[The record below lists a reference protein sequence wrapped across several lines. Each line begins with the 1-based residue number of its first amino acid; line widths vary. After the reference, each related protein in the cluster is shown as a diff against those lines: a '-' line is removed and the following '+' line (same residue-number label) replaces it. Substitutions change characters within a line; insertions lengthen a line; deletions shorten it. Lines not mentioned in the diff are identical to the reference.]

1 MVVRLLSVTGVLDT
15 SPVLLVLGWSQQRGQ
30 RRWRHRYS
38 LDSIG
43 FVAQVRAIWVWG
55 IDMTM
60 RAGWYPSPDD
70 PTELKYW
77 DGEDWTAHTQSS
89 PDAPGPPDA
98 EPEQEPEAEGV
109 SESAPVA
116 DDDGWEHGPESR
128 SVLGWIIGALVTSA
142 IVIGGFVALTAL
154 WGSDDGP
161 TLGQGA
167 IAGDGSDSIGSD
179 VAETT
184 SSTLPAFTVPTTTR
198 FAIATTTTA
207 APGAEATTTTTVAT
221 TTTGDATTTTEP
233 SAERQVTLLVDV
245 AKLRS
250 GPRLN
255 ATEVDTITDLGGST
269 IVVLG
274 EPVDGWYEV
283 KIGTK
288 QGWMFGAF
296 ILPPASGL
304 TVLQTVSGAPV
315 ALLNSSGQA
324 LGVTSAS
331 GSYALAT
338 GTSGE
343 LWPVILPE
351 GGTGYVSASAMKVR
365 S

>member
-1 MVVRLLSVTGVLDT
+1 
-15 SPVLLVLGWSQQRGQ
+15 
-30 RRWRHRYS
+30 
-38 LDSIG
+38 
-43 FVAQVRAIWVWG
+43 
-55 IDMTM
+55 MTM

-70 PTELKYW
+70 PTQLKYW
-77 DGEDWTAHTQSS
+77 DGEDWTDHTQAS
-89 PDAPGPPDA
+89 PDAPSLPDA
-98 EPEQEPEAEGV
+98 ESDEPEDTVDSVDEDSEAGEADGAP
-109 SESAPVA
+109 SEESAVPWLDGSTPVA
-116 DDDGWEHGPESR
+116 DDDGWDDGPESR
-128 SVLGWIIGALVTSA
+128 SALGWIFGALVTSA
-142 IVIGGFVALTAL
+142 IVIGGFVVFTAL
-154 WGSDDGP
+154 WSADDGP
-161 TLGQGA
+161 TLGQGG
-167 IAGDGSDSIGSD
+167 IAGDGSDSTGS
-179 VAETT
+179 APGATT
-184 SSTLPAFTVPTTTR
+184 SSTPPAFIVPTTTR

-207 APGAEATTTTTVAT
+207 AAGAETTTTTVAVT
-221 TTTGDATTTTEP
+221 TTTSADAGTTTTAP
-233 SAERQVTLLVDV
+233 AERQVTLLVDV

-250 GPRLN
+250 APRLN
-255 ATEVDTITDLGGST
+255 AAEVDTITNLGGST

-296 ILPPASGL
+296 ILPPAAGL

-324 LGVTSAS
+324 LGVASAS

-338 GTSGE
+338 STSGD

-351 GGTGYVSASAMKVR
+351 GGTGYVSASTMKVR